1 MEYRRVW
8 AEINLDNLAHN
19 FSVIRGRIPAGT
31 ALMGIV
37 KADAYGHGAIE
48 IANTMLEC
56 GADALGVAICE
67 EGVQLREAGIS
78 APILVMGF
86 TPAPLL
92 TAVVRHNLTQT
103 VFSIEGAKALSE
115 IAARHNKRAAVHI
128 KIDTGMSRLGF
139 LPDAKSVEAICEIA
153 DDPYIFVQGIYTHF
167 ATSDQLDH
175 SFMFEQETRFNWV
188 LSELKRRGLHIM
200 KRHMANSGAVIQT
213 VRGPESLPDL
223 CADNTSALQLISNSI
238 YMDIVRVGILL
249 YGLPPSGE
257 MANACAP
264 LGLKPVM
271 RLMTQV
277 SMVKRLAAGVGISY
291 SHIYKTTRE
300 STIAVLPIG
309 YADGYPRRL
318 SHGGRVLIH
327 GRLAPVAGAICMDQ
341 CMVDITDI
349 PNVAPGDPV
358 VLLGSKEEGVC
369 ADALADIVG
378 TISYEIVCGIG
389 KRVPRVYV
397 KE

>member
-19 FSVIRGRIPAGT
+19 FAVIRERVPVGT
-31 ALMGIV
+31 AIMGIV
-37 KADAYGHGAIE
+37 KADAYGHGAVE
-48 IANTMLEC
+48 VGAAMLEC

-67 EGVQLREAGIS
+67 EGIQLREAGIT

-86 TPAPLL
+86 TPTPLL
-92 TAVVRHNLTQT
+92 PNVVRLDLTQT
-103 VFSIEGAKALSE
+103 VFSIEGARILSD
-115 IAARHNKRAAVHI
+115 IATRYNKRAAIHI

-139 LPDAKSVEAICEIA
+139 LPNQKTIQDICEIA
-153 DDPYIFVQGIYTHF
+153 NDPHLFVQGIYTHF

-175 SFMFEQETRFNWV
+175 SFMFEQEARFNWV
-188 LSELKRRGLHIM
+188 LGELQNQGLHIM
-200 KRHMANSGAVIQT
+200 MRHMVNSGAVVQT
-213 VRGPESLPDL
+213 IREHDSAM
-223 CADNTSALQLISNSI
+223 CAMPLIGNSI
-238 YMDIVRVGILL
+238 YMDIARVGILL
-249 YGLPPSGE
+249 YGLPPSAE
-257 MANACAP
+257 MADACVS

-271 RLMTQV
+271 RLMAQV
-277 SMVKRLAAGVGISY
+277 SMVKHLAAGVGISY

-300 STIAVLPIG
+300 SMIAVLPIG

-318 SHGGRVLIH
+318 SHGGRVLVH
-327 GRLAPVAGAICMDQ
+327 GQFAPVAGAICMDQ
-341 CMVDITDI
+341 CMVDVTDI

-378 TISYEIVCGIG
+378 TISYEVVCGIG
-389 KRVPRVYV
+389 KRVPRVYI
-397 KE
+397 KNGT